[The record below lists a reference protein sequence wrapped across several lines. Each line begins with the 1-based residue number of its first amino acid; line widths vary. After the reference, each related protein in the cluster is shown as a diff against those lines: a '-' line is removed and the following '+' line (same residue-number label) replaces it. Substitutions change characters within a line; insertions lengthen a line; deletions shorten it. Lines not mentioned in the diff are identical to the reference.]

1 MSPEYRPDTKY
12 KPPSDT
18 TGHLTPPIPP
28 PHVTR
33 PHSDPTLSP
42 EAHAQPSGQRKDQ
55 QPPRIKPVVPPGRHL
70 RAHSTPPSP
79 ITPANDSSSN
89 AEAVQCSGMTKA
101 GKQCTRQ
108 VKVDASMRNIGSGVD
123 VFCFQHAKEVLA
135 PSGFYDRKSGQNFIK
150 FADWI
155 PDYLQPGTQ
164 ASLRAEMEKA
174 RSHTD
179 EPGYIYTFEI
189 LDPDETEVIH
199 LKVGRAN
206 NLNRRMD
213 QWGKQC
219 GSKEQIVRGWWPGGI
234 VHDEAS
240 LMKGTIKAGEKG
252 AWCHR
257 LERLVHLE
265 LADLATNTPY
275 LHAGFPGKGK
285 AKATASGS
293 GSTSGNGDGKDKDKG
308 KKGKKD
314 INRCP
319 DCGTAHKEI
328 FSFVRAKKGTY
339 KDKEWDLIVKP
350 VIEKWGAFV
359 EAYL

>member
-1 MSPEYRPDTKY
+1 MALGGGSRRRYSDPRAGPQFIGGFKDTGSKPLPNAPRPGFPGYPNVMPSPHERPPSYTSQNAPSFPGGLPPLPRPPNAPSIPMPEPQYQSLTMQYALDSSTSSPHMSPEYRPDTKY
-12 KPPSDT
+12 KPSSDT

-150 FADWI
+150 FAGMLW
-155 PDYLQPGTQ
+155 
-164 ASLRAEMEKA
+164 
-174 RSHTD
+174 
-179 EPGYIYTFEI
+179 YT
-189 LDPDETEVIH
+189 
-199 LKVGRAN
+199 
-206 NLNRRMD
+206 
-213 QWGKQC
+213 
-219 GSKEQIVRGWWPGGI
+219 S
-234 VHDEAS
+234 
-240 LMKGTIKAGEKG
+240 
-252 AWCHR
+252 
-257 LERLVHLE
+257 
-265 LADLATNTPY
+265 
-275 LHAGFPGKGK
+275 
-285 AKATASGS
+285 
-293 GSTSGNGDGKDKDKG
+293 
-308 KKGKKD
+308 
-314 INRCP
+314 
-319 DCGTAHKEI
+319 
-328 FSFVRAKKGTY
+328 FSR
-339 KDKEWDLIVKP
+339 
-350 VIEKWGAFV
+350 
-359 EAYL
+359 

>member
-1 MSPEYRPDTKY
+1 MCLL
-12 KPPSDT
+12 
-18 TGHLTPPIPP
+18 HFAL
-28 PHVTR
+28 V
-33 PHSDPTLSP
+33 PTLMP
-42 EAHAQPSGQRKDQ
+42 HNHA
-55 QPPRIKPVVPPGRHL
+55 
-70 RAHSTPPSP
+70 
-79 ITPANDSSSN
+79 
-89 AEAVQCSGMTKA
+89 
-101 GKQCTRQ
+101 
-108 VKVDASMRNIGSGVD
+108 
-123 VFCFQHAKEVLA
+123 
-135 PSGFYDRKSGQNFIK
+135 
-150 FADWI
+150 
-155 PDYLQPGTQ
+155 
-164 ASLRAEMEKA
+164 
-174 RSHTD
+174 
-179 EPGYIYTFEI
+179 
-189 LDPDETEVIH
+189 DPDETEVIH

-319 DCGTAHKEI
+319 DCMYSSTPFGVDALT
-328 FSFVRAKKGTY
+328 FTVNQVVRHTRRSS
-339 KDKEWDLIVKP
+339 LS
-350 VIEKWGAFV
+350 
-359 EAYL
+359 